1 MDMEKA
7 RRYLTEALHLSY
19 GCQSCTCGLN
29 KKEVGQVGTA
39 NLCRC
44 ETVFM
49 TMIGAVNQM
58 TEKET
63 MKRNRDALYYC
74 LDQIVSALPTKR
86 DWLDPDLEKQCKTV
100 LRICN

>member
-29 KKEVGQVGTA
+29 KKEVGTA

-44 ETVFM
+44 ETVFR
-49 TMIGAVNQM
+49 TMIGAVSQM
-58 TEKET
+58 IEKE
-63 MKRNRDALYYC
+63 
-74 LDQIVSALPTKR
+74 S
-86 DWLDPDLEKQCKTV
+86 
-100 LRICN
+100 